1 VTAADPS
8 GPAGSGLPAQG
19 PLPLGLGD
27 LPPPVRLRV
36 VALAAEVLPA
46 VADLPGPLR
55 HLADFSRARRARL
68 GGQRLASALVDA
80 ELRGRVAT
88 QVAAAVPDDAPL
100 VDRAALLWLEG
111 RDQDLAETLERWD
124 AGRSA
129 GPSPEEERRRQ
140 DRLEAA
146 VEDLRGER
154 RRRREQVAALKDE
167 NQQLRRRLGESRA
180 AAREARAR
188 AEEAEEARAAAEERA
203 GREVAGAEAEARRMR
218 ERVEELQR
226 QLTGAR
232 ARDRAERDVTSVR
245 ARMLLDTVLEAADG
259 LRREL
264 ALPPAT
270 ATPGERVEEGLDADG
285 PDPRGPAGRLV
296 TGPDADPAALDLLL
310 GLPRARL
317 LVDGY
322 NVSKT
327 AWPDAPLEKQRALLV
342 AGLAPLVARRRP
354 ETTVVFDAA
363 HAEHRPSV
371 PAPRGVRVVFSP
383 AGVLADDL
391 LRELAAA
398 EPRGRPVA
406 VVTSDREVATDVA
419 RSGARVWPAT
429 ALVALLPGTG
439 RG

>member
-8 GPAGSGLPAQG
+8 GPAGTEVPGEG
-19 PLPLGLGD
+19 PLPLVLGD

-36 VALAAEVLPA
+36 LALAAEVLPT

-68 GGQRLASALVDA
+68 GGERLASALADV

-88 QVAAAVPDDAPL
+88 QVAAAVPEDAPL

-111 RDQDLAETLERWD
+111 RDRGLAETLERWD
-124 AGRSA
+124 AGRST
-129 GPSPEEERRRQ
+129 GTSPEEVRVRQ

-146 VEDLRGER
+146 REDLRSER
-154 RRRREQVAALKDE
+154 SRRREQVAALKDE

-180 AAREARAR
+180 AARDARAQAEEAQEARAG
-188 AEEAEEARAAAEERA
+188 AEERA
-203 GREVAGAEAEARRMR
+203 AREVVAAEAEARRLR
-218 ERVEELQR
+218 ERVEELQG
-226 QLTGAR
+226 QLTEAR
-232 ARDRAERDVTSVR
+232 ARNRADRDATSVR
-245 ARMLLDTVLEAADG
+245 ARVLLDTVLEAADG

-270 ATPGERVEEGLDADG
+270 ATPGERVEEGLGVDEVDT
-285 PDPRGPAGRLV
+285 RGPAGRLAA
-296 TGPDADPAALDLLL
+296 GPDAGPAALDLLL

-327 AWPDAPLEKQRALLV
+327 AWPAASLEKQRALLV
-342 AGLAPLVARRRP
+342 GGLAPLVARRRP

-371 PAPRGVRVVFSP
+371 PAPRGVKVLFSP
-383 AGVLADDL
+383 VGVLADDL

-419 RSGARVWPAT
+419 RSGARVWPST
-429 ALVALLPGTG
+429 ALVALLSGTA
-439 RG
+439 RS